1 MQPVCAFITFRSD
14 DHKTFALQYSEKAA
28 EYQKDTTMNFTKRD
42 LFNGIDTK
50 FKETT
55 QPSNIIWENRHIKG
69 INYCSRVTGAF
80 IIMIFMLTITFWII
94 FAFKQ
99 A

>member
-1 MQPVCAFITFRSD
+1 M
-14 DHKTFALQYSEKAA
+14 
-28 EYQKDTTMNFTKRD
+28 
-42 LFNGIDTK
+42 FNGIDTK

-80 IIMIFMLTITFWII
+80 IIMAFMLTITFWVI

-99 A
+99 AQINNTKLWPQVDCDRLIKEYSTSSDDKVFKYAQREWF